1 MKNLKQTLKLYFIL
15 MFGFA
20 LFIGC
25 KNENKAPEVQEVQ
38 TPEIS
43 ISPAEASIP
52 LPDMEFDM
60 EKFGQK
66 GMVSNQPLFSSD
78 VEKWHINKIDEYLQG
93 IENNPSNNSD
103 VNYYLLKEIYTGK
116 EGRILLISRTSE
128 MEAIAWLVTY
138 DMQNNLVDSKK
149 VYYDEWAESAMQ
161 TTSVI
166 KNNTITVREYKMDLG
181 TGKETT
187 TTKVF
192 QIGSDLKFM
201 EIHS

>member
-1 MKNLKQTLKLYFIL
+1 MKNLKQTLKLSFIL

-25 KNENKAPEVQEVQ
+25 KNENKAPEVQEAQ

-43 ISPAEASIP
+43 ESSAEAVIP

-66 GMVSNQPLFSSD
+66 GMVSDQPLFSSD
-78 VEKWHINKIDEYLQG
+78 LKKYQLKKIDKYFPDADSEL
-93 IENNPSNNSD
+93 SDNSD
-103 VNYYLLKEIYTGK
+103 VNYYLLKEMYTGK

-128 MEAIAWLVTY
+128 MEAIAWLATY
-138 DMQNNLVDSKK
+138 DIQNNLIDSKR
-149 VYYDEWAESAMQ
+149 VYYDEWAESAMNIM
-161 TTSVI
+161 SII
-166 KNNTITVREYKMDLG
+166 KNNTITVSEYEMDLG

-192 QIGSDLKFM
+192 QIGSDLKFK
-201 EIHS
+201 EVQP

>member
-1 MKNLKQTLKLYFIL
+1 MKNLKQTVKLSFIL

-20 LFIGC
+20 LLIGC
-25 KNENKAPEVQEVQ
+25 KNENKVSEVQEVQ

-43 ISPAEASIP
+43 ESSAEAVIP

-78 VEKWHINKIDEYLQG
+78 VKKWHINKIDEYFPDS
-93 IENNPSNNSD
+93 ENNPSGNSD
-103 VNYYLLKEIYTGK
+103 VNYYLLKEMYTGK

-128 MEAIAWLVTY
+128 MEAIAWLATY
-138 DMQNNLVDSKK
+138 DMQNNLVDSKRL
-149 VYYDEWAESAMQ
+149 YYDEWAESATH

-166 KNNTITVREYKMDLG
+166 KNNTITVSEYEMDLG

-192 QIGSDLKFM
+192 QIGSDLKFR